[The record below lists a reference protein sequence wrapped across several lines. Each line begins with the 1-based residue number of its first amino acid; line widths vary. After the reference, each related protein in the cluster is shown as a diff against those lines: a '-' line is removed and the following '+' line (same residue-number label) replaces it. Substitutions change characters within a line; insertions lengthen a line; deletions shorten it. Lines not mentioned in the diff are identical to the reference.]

1 MSSGISTVCIHLY
14 RVFPHV
20 QYTSNVSWALNGI
33 VQAVEQHRRCSVRR
47 PLVITLVV
55 SKVGRSEVMTDRDPR
70 DRHKTLAT
78 L

>member
-1 MSSGISTVCIHLY
+1 MVTDHNTQVMFAVSSEWHSII
-14 RVFPHV
+14 
-20 QYTSNVSWALNGI
+20 
-33 VQAVEQHRRCSVRR
+33 QAVEQYRRCSVRR

-55 SKVGRSEVMTDRDPR
+55 SKVERSEVMTDRDPR